1 MSTRKKGATNK
12 SKDNQPAPKK
22 RKVAKSKS
30 NADQAAKTNDDTTS
44 STASS
49 SAAASTRQTVPNL
62 PGLDESGLR
71 YSQIAR
77 VLESTGDIQGFGAP
91 ELGSSQEFNWYNNL
105 IDQQGDA
112 QQQLELLKSLR
123 NSGGLSLS
131 GIMDLKDSVQGPR
144 SVAPQEVFN
153 VPNPTNVSL
162 TTQLLNDI
170 SVLPTVSGE
179 DTTLLEQFIKSEG
192 KKGLDI
198 RKPIVGGGTQV
209 PSGSGPSQ
217 QQTQAVPQTTTS
229 AAGPSQAPSTS
240 GSSSFPL
247 LTTLGDTPAG
257 VISQLAAFDQ
267 ALETHLKQMKLQQRE
282 VIDNIQN
289 RVELEKLVKVQAEY
303 DKQIT
308 AASTKLD
315 QLNDTHILPAPD
327 AYRLT
332 RLLDSF
338 QLHSRRL
345 RVLREEL
352 FQAQSGQPIKPIA
365 GLVITKQPFP
375 CTVKQ
380 SKSVDD
386 PVEVHLLTGSKVELQ
401 NMGPVK
407 AELINEDYNPISK
420 KKNAAP
426 AIQNSSEQMD
436 ENGVAVFKR
445 LIFPHGSR
453 VKSVNMRFGQEVTIN
468 GVLVRLQSDATKPFI
483 VMTNHGQRSTTEG
496 KLLKKHT
503 FFGRTEIPWAAFANA
518 MQLHYIRATKQDPM
532 KPARPLSLKDIE
544 YLHLT
549 KFAGKTTVNQEDY
562 DSFWAWF
569 GTILYKIRN
578 HQKHILPMWIK
589 GLIYGFL
596 SREDA
601 DRLLQTP
608 TAEPGSF
615 LIRFS
620 DRCAGQFVVVYVSR
634 TKKENGEVGREVKH
648 YLVKP
653 DDIEKKSTLPDFL
666 RDCENLWWLLQLV
679 RDQET
684 GVISLRPRNKD
695 DILAP
700 YYTRERTQPLPFGYD
715 NRQP

>member
-1 MSTRKKGATNK
+1 M
-12 SKDNQPAPKK
+12 
-22 RKVAKSKS
+22 
-30 NADQAAKTNDDTTS
+30 
-44 STASS
+44 
-49 SAAASTRQTVPNL
+49 
-62 PGLDESGLR
+62 
-71 YSQIAR
+71 
-77 VLESTGDIQGFGAP
+77 
-91 ELGSSQEFNWYNNL
+91 
-105 IDQQGDA
+105 
-112 QQQLELLKSLR
+112 
-123 NSGGLSLS
+123 
-131 GIMDLKDSVQGPR
+131 
-144 SVAPQEVFN
+144 
-153 VPNPTNVSL
+153 
-162 TTQLLNDI
+162 
-170 SVLPTVSGE
+170 
-179 DTTLLEQFIKSEG
+179 
-192 KKGLDI
+192 
-198 RKPIVGGGTQV
+198 
-209 PSGSGPSQ
+209 
-217 QQTQAVPQTTTS
+217 
-229 AAGPSQAPSTS
+229 
-240 GSSSFPL
+240 
-247 LTTLGDTPAG
+247 
-257 VISQLAAFDQ
+257 QLAALDQ
-267 ALETHLKQMKLQQRE
+267 TMESQLKQMKFQQSR
-282 VIDNIQN
+282 VIDNITN
-289 RVELEKLVKVQAEY
+289 RAELDKLLKAQIDY
-303 DKQIT
+303 DKQVSAAT
-308 AASTKLD
+308 AKLEA
-315 QLNDTHILPAPD
+315 LNDTNILPASD
-327 AYRLT
+327 AFRLQ

-386 PVEVHLLTGSKVELQ
+386 PVEVQLLTGSKVDLQ
-401 NMGPVK
+401 HMGPVK

-426 AIQNSSEQMD
+426 SIQNSSEQMD
-436 ENGVAVFKR
+436 DNGVAVFKR
-445 LIFPHGSR
+445 LTFPHGSR

-532 KPARPLSLKDIE
+532 KPVRPLSLKDIE

-562 DSFWAWF
+562 DAFWAWF

-634 TKKENGEVGREVKH
+634 TKKENGETGREVKH

-679 RDQET
+679 RDQDT